1 MKSTVQSQTKESGQV
16 LVLIVVAIVGIL
28 GFAALAL
35 DGGML
40 LSERRRAQN
49 AADAGVMAAAL
60 AKIRCAPVA
69 SRRAIASMIG
79 VSCQLRM
86 A

>member
-1 MKSTVQSQTKESGQV
+1 MKMSLNVKSTEKGQA
-16 LVLIVVAIVGIL
+16 LVLIVLAIVGLL

-49 AADAGVMAAAL
+49 AADAGVLAAAL
-60 AKIRCAPVA
+60 AKIQGEDLFKAALQRVL
-69 SRRAIASMIG
+69 SGQIA
-79 VSCQLRM
+79 
-86 A
+86 